1 MKCFLVILGLVVIA
15 AIVDGRRNTIYEFE
29 TEDQSQKHR
38 GQPGVAVKGS
48 YSWVSPEGIE
58 YRVKYVAD
66 ELGYRIVS
74 SNAVPVNQQGV
85 AADGNQGSFE
95 PLQEGYGSEKSS

>member
-1 MKCFLVILGLVVIA
+1 MRCFSVILGLV
-15 AIVDGRRNTIYEFE
+15 AITALVHGRRKNTIYEFE
-29 TEDQSQKHR
+29 TDDQSQEQR
-38 GQPGVAVKGS
+38 GEAGVAVKGS

-74 SNAVPVNQQGV
+74 SNAVPINQQGV

-95 PLQEGYGSEKSS
+95 PLQGEYDGEKS